1 MLPNT
6 NIKLNGSLDVDRLT
20 ESIRRKISRP
30 NTANTQV
37 SMARKRLQ
45 VRTSSRATTASQSV
59 DISFHDI
66 WTASTFNSSNYI
78 VESTIRHSNS
88 PKKAKRV
95 GAKEGLKRAM
105 ERLRLEFLK

>member
-45 VRTSSRATTASQSV
+45 VRTSSRATTAS
-59 DISFHDI
+59 
-66 WTASTFNSSNYI
+66 
-78 VESTIRHSNS
+78 
-88 PKKAKRV
+88 
-95 GAKEGLKRAM
+95 
-105 ERLRLEFLK
+105 